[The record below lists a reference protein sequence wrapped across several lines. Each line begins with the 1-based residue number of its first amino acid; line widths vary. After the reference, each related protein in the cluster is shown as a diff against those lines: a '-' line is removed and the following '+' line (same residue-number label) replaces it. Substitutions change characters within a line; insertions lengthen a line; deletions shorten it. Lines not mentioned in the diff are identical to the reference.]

1 MTGLKRIYLLIFFTC
16 IAILFFTRINAQETL
31 LHVKGEVV
39 GEAEKPL
46 ASATIALLDK
56 NDKDAV
62 KATADSNGYFTIS
75 HKIKGRYTLLISHS
89 GYKIY
94 KSTPFEL
101 ANNNFG
107 KIRLAIS
114 SSDLEAVVVE
124 SKQNLVEVDGGTI
137 VFNVAKSINAQGT
150 NALEVLK
157 RAPGIF
163 VENEA
168 AIALNGRQGALIL
181 LDGKQTYLSGKELI
195 DLLRSMPSSSIK
207 SIEIINSPS
216 AKYDAAGSAGIINIK
231 TNKISVKGFSGSTTV
246 GFSIGITPKQ
256 NADVSFNYRRAK
268 FSIYGSYNHFIGFY
282 NYLYGSDRTQN
293 GKVYNSLT
301 DDVDKRKKMGT
312 RLGVDYSIDKNSTLG
327 ILLNGNFVFGGGIT
341 RTGTDIGQASSTDF
355 EQKLTAVNDYYYQQT
370 ERYNINF
377 NYKYENAKGTIINL
391 DADYG
396 FFKKGNKNLQSNIYT
411 DDQQAI
417 LSQNLYRSFN
427 GIDINLK
434 AFKADYTTAVWKGT
448 LETGAKYSSI
458 SSDNSARFFHV
469 LQSTDSLDDRRSNTF
484 DFSEQIVSSY
494 LSFKKSVGKWTFQG
508 GVRLEKTSSTG
519 SLFFKAGVNDSTQNI
534 KRDYTDLFP
543 SISVSL
549 KADANH
555 NFSLSYSKRIDRPAY
570 HDLNPFIY
578 LLDELSFWQGNPFLR
593 PQYSNRFLLQ
603 YLYKN
608 STILGIGYIHTNGY
622 SARITDTIEAI
633 KIVMIPRNLGIQ
645 KNISFSLT
653 QNLTLT
659 KWWELTFNGTVYRLH
674 NTIAFDQFRNLE
686 LKQMAGR
693 MSLQQRFKM
702 PYSLTGEISGY
713 FNTRR
718 LSNANEISRAVSQV
732 DIGLQKAFLKGKATL
747 RIAVSDIYKGGRF
760 RSVQD
765 YEGFYLNN
773 FGYYES
779 RLLKINFTHKFAES
793 SVKGPRNRNSALENE
808 NSRIK

>member
-1 MTGLKRIYLLIFFTC
+1 MTELKRICLFIFFHC
-16 IAILFFTRINAQETL
+16 VGLLFINGLNAQEPIL
-31 LHVKGEVV
+31 YVKGEVI

-56 NDKDAV
+56 NEKNAV
-62 KATADSNGYFTIS
+62 KITADSNGYFTIS
-75 HKIKGRYTLLISHS
+75 HKIKGTYTLLISHS

-94 KSTPFEL
+94 RSTPFEL
-101 ANNNFG
+101 SNKDFG
-107 KIRLAIS
+107 KIKMVMAG
-114 SSDLEAVVVE
+114 SDLEAVVVE

-157 RAPGIF
+157 RAPGVF

-168 AIALNGRQGALIL
+168 AISLNGRQGALIL

-231 TNKISVKGFSGSTTV
+231 TNKTLQRGFSGSTTT
-246 GFSIGITPKQ
+246 GFSIGISPKQ
-256 NADVSFNYRRAK
+256 NTDVSFNYRK
-268 FSIYGSYNHFIGFY
+268 KNFSIYGSYNHFIGYY

-293 GKVYNSLT
+293 NKVYNSLT

-312 RLGVDYSIDKNSTLG
+312 RFGMDYSINKNHTIG

-341 RTGTDIGQASSTDF
+341 NTVTDIGPASSTNF

-377 NYKYENAKGTIINL
+377 NYKYENEKGTIFNL

-396 FFKKGNKNLQSNIYT
+396 FFTKGNKNLQSNVYT
-411 DDQQAI
+411 DDQQMI

-434 AFKADYTTAVWKGT
+434 AFKFDYTTALWKGS
-448 LETGAKYSSI
+448 LEAGAKFSSI
-458 SSDNSARFFHV
+458 GSDNSARFFHV
-469 LQSTDSLDDRRSNTF
+469 LQLTDSLDDRRSNTF
-484 DFSEQIVSSY
+484 EFNEQILSSY
-494 LSFKKSVGKWTFQG
+494 LSYKKAVAKWTFQG
-508 GVRLEKTSSTG
+508 GLRLEKTSATG
-519 SLFFKAGVNDSTQNI
+519 SLFFKTGTGDSAQNI
-534 KRDYTDLFP
+534 KRNYADLFP
-543 SISVSL
+543 SVAVSL
-549 KADANH
+549 KAAANH
-555 NFSLSYSKRIDRPAY
+555 NFSISYSRRIDRPAY

-608 STILGIGYIHTNGY
+608 ATILGIGYTHTNGY
-622 SARITDTIEAI
+622 SARITDTIETI
-633 KIVMIPRNLGIQ
+633 KMVMIPRNLGIQ
-645 KNISFSLT
+645 KNISVSLT

-659 KWWELTFNGTVYRLH
+659 KWWELTFSGTIYRLH
-674 NTIAFDQFRNLE
+674 NKIAFDQFRNLE

-693 MSLQQRFKM
+693 MNLQQRFKL
-702 PYSLTGEISGY
+702 PYSFTAEISGY
-713 FNTRR
+713 YTSRR

-732 DIGLQKAFLKGKATL
+732 DIGLQKIFLKGKATI
-747 RIAVSDIYKGGRF
+747 RIAVSDIYKGNQF

-765 YEGFYLNN
+765 YEGFYLKNY
-773 FGYYES
+773 GYYES
-779 RLLKINFTHKFAES
+779 RLLKINFTYKFAES

>member
-1 MTGLKRIYLLIFFTC
+1 MTGLKRIYLIIFFPC
-16 IAILFFTRINAQETL
+16 FGILFFNRANAQETSL
-31 LHVKGEVV
+31 YVKGEVI

-46 ASATIALLDK
+46 ASATIALLDR
-56 NDKDAV
+56 NEMDAV
-62 KATADSNGYFTIS
+62 KVTADSNGYFNIS
-75 HKIKGRYTLLISHS
+75 HRIKGTYTLLISHS
-89 GYKIY
+89 GYKVY
-94 KSTPFEL
+94 RSTPFEL
-101 ANNNFG
+101 SNNDFG
-107 KIRLAIS
+107 KIRLVIS

-124 SKQNLVEVDGGTI
+124 SKQNLVEVDGGTV

-163 VENEA
+163 VKNEA
-168 AIALNGRQGALIL
+168 AISLNGRRGALIL

-231 TNKISVKGFSGSTTV
+231 TNKTLVKGFSGSTTN

-256 NADVSFNYRRAK
+256 NTDVSFNFRKAN
-268 FSIYGSYNHFIGFY
+268 FSMYGSYNHFIGYY

-293 GKVYNSLT
+293 SKIYNSIT

-312 RLGVDYSIDKNSTLG
+312 RLGMDYSINKNSTIG

-341 RTGTDIGQASSTDF
+341 RTGTDIGQVSSTTFD
-355 EQKLTAVNDYYYQQT
+355 QKLTAVNDYYYQQT

-411 DDQQAI
+411 DDQGAV
-417 LSQNLYRSFN
+417 LSGHLYRSLN

-434 AFKADYTTAVWKGT
+434 AFKLDYTTALWKGT
-448 LETGAKYSSI
+448 VEAGAKYSSI
-458 SSDNSARFFHV
+458 RSDNSARFFHV
-469 LQSTDSLDDRRSNTF
+469 LQIRDSLDDRRSNTF
-484 DFSEQIVSSY
+484 EFSEQIFSSY
-494 LSFKKSVGKWTFQG
+494 LGYKKSVGKWTFQG
-508 GVRLEKTSSTG
+508 GFRLEKTSSTG
-519 SLFFKAGVNDSTQNI
+519 SLFFKDGMNDSTRNI
-534 KRDYTDLFP
+534 NRDYTDLFP

-549 KADANH
+549 KAAANH
-555 NFSLSYSKRIDRPAY
+555 NFSISYSRRIDRPAY

-593 PQYSNRFLLQ
+593 PQYSNRLLVQ
-603 YLYKN
+603 YVYKN
-608 STILGIGYIHTNGY
+608 ATILGIGYTHTEGY

-645 KNISFSLT
+645 KNISFSLN

-659 KWWELTFNGTVYRLH
+659 KWWDITFNGTMYRLH
-674 NTIAFDQFRNLE
+674 NKIAFDQFRNLE
-686 LKQMAGR
+686 LKQIAGR

-702 PYSLTGEISGY
+702 PYSITGEISGY
-713 FNTRR
+713 FNSRR
-718 LSNANEISRAVSQV
+718 LSNANEISRAISQV
-732 DIGLQKAFLKGKATL
+732 DIGLQKVFSKGKATL
-747 RIAVSDIYKGGRF
+747 RIAVSDIYKGGQF

-773 FGYYES
+773 YGYYES
-779 RLLKINFTHKFAES
+779 RLLKVNFTYKFAES